1 MMDFRFDD
9 VQDSMAKVVRNFA
22 KKVLLPKY
30 GYWDQKEEFPH
41 EQWAKMAELD
51 LLGLRVSEKYG
62 GQETDCV
69 TAGLMAEEIA
79 RGDFN
84 CGYAVLMTCLIGD
97 ILERFA
103 TEEVKNNWLTAMVK
117 GKKIICIALTE
128 PHAGSDAA
136 ALKTRAVRKG
146 DSYVLSG
153 EKSAISLLMA
163 ADAAVVFAKTDPS
176 ANARG
181 ISAFLVPLDLPGITL
196 QSYPDMGSKAIVRGS
211 LFLDDVAV
219 PAENL
224 IGQEGGGFIQVM
236 QAFDYSRVIIALM
249 CLGAA
254 QVTIEETVEY
264 VKQRSVFGKPL
275 AKFEGISFPLV
286 EWLTRVEA
294 ARWLCYRA
302 LWLRDQGLPHTKE
315 AAMCKWLCPEIAAAA
330 IHDCLLIHGH
340 YGYTRE
346 FPVEQRLRDVIGLQI
361 GDGTAQVQK
370 IIISREVFG
379 REFLPY

>member
-1 MMDFRFDD
+1 MDFSFDD
-9 VQDSMAKVVRNFA
+9 VQESMAKVVRNFA
-22 KKVLLPKY
+22 GKVLLPKY
-30 GYWDQKEEFPH
+30 AYWDQQEEFPY
-41 EQWAKMAELD
+41 EQWGKMAELD
-51 LLGLRVSEKYG
+51 LLGLRVSAKYG
-62 GQETDCV
+62 GQEADCV
-69 TAGLMAEEIA
+69 TAGLIAEEVA

-84 CGYAVLMTCLIGD
+84 CAYGVLMTCLIGD
-97 ILERFA
+97 ILEKFA
-103 TEEVKNNWLTAMVK
+103 TEEVKGNWLTQMA
-117 GKKIICIALTE
+117 GGEKIICIALTE

-136 ALKTRAVRKG
+136 ALKTRAVRKENG
-146 DSYVLSG
+146 YVLNG
-153 EKSAISLLMA
+153 EKSAISLLRA
-163 ADAAVVFAKTDPS
+163 SDAAVVFAKTDPA

-211 LFLDDVAV
+211 LFLDDVVV

-224 IGQEGGGFIQVM
+224 IGREGGGFIQVM

-254 QVTIEETVEY
+254 QITIEETIEY
-264 VKQRSVFGKPL
+264 VKERSVFGKPL

-286 EWLTRVEA
+286 EWLTRLEA

-330 IHDCLLIHGH
+330 IHDCLLMHGH

-370 IIISREVFG
+370 IIISREIFG

>member
-1 MMDFRFDD
+1 MDFRFDD
-9 VQDSMAKVVRNFA
+9 VQESMAKVVRNFA
-22 KKVLLPKY
+22 NKVLLPKY
-30 GYWDQKEEFPH
+30 GYWDQKEEFPY
-41 EQWAKMAELD
+41 EQWGKMAKLD
-51 LLGLRVSEKYG
+51 LLGLRVSERYG
-62 GQETDCV
+62 GQEADCV
-69 TAGLMAEEIA
+69 TAGLIAEEVA

-84 CGYAVLMTCLIGD
+84 CAYGVLMTCLVGD
-97 ILERFA
+97 ILEKFA
-103 TEEVKNNWLTAMVK
+103 TEEVRKKWLTQMAK

-146 DSYVLSG
+146 DGYVLNG
-153 EKSAISLLMA
+153 EKSAISLLRA
-163 ADAAVVFAKTDPS
+163 SDAAVVFAKTNPL
-176 ANARG
+176 AKARG
-181 ISAFLVPLDLPGITL
+181 ISAFLVPLDLPGVTL

-211 LFLDDVAV
+211 LFLDDVV
-219 PAENL
+219 IPAENL

-254 QVTIEETVEY
+254 QITIEETIEY
-264 VKQRSVFGKPL
+264 VKERIVFGKPL

-286 EWLTRVEA
+286 EWLTRLEA
-294 ARWLCYRA
+294 ARWLCYRT

-315 AAMCKWLCPEIAAAA
+315 AAMCKWLCPELAATA
-330 IHDCLLIHGH
+330 IHDCLLMHGH

-361 GDGTAQVQK
+361 GDGTAHVQK
-370 IIISREVFG
+370 IIISREIFG

>member
-1 MMDFRFDD
+1 LDFSFSD
-9 VQDSMAKVVRNFA
+9 VQESMAKVVRNFA
-22 KKVLLPKY
+22 VKVLLPKY
-30 GYWDQKEEFPH
+30 GYWDQKEEFPQ
-41 EQWAKMAELD
+41 EQWVKMAQLD
-51 LLGLRVSEKYG
+51 LLGLRVSAQYG

-97 ILERFA
+97 ILDRFA
-103 TEEVKNNWLTAMVK
+103 TEGVKDGWLTKMVK
-117 GKKIICIALTE
+117 GEKIICLALTE

-146 DSYVLSG
+146 DDYVLNG

-163 ADAAVVFAKTDPS
+163 SDAAVVFARTDPE
-176 ANARG
+176 AGARG
-181 ISAFLVPLDLPGITL
+181 ISAFLVPLDHPGITR

-211 LFLDDVAV
+211 LFFDDVAV

-236 QAFDYSRVIIALM
+236 QAFDYSRAIIALM

-254 QVTIEETVEY
+254 QVTIEETIAY
-264 VKQRSVFGKPL
+264 VKQRTAFGKPL

-294 ARWLCYRA
+294 ARWLCYRT

-315 AAMCKWLCPEIAAAA
+315 AAMCKWLCPETAVAA
-330 IHDCLLIHGH
+330 IHECLLIHGH

-346 FPVEQRLRDVIGLQI
+346 FPVEQRMRDVIGLQI

-370 IIISREVFG
+370 IIITRETFG